1 MALARVLMAGV
12 IICRRML
19 VGTCVRC
26 LGRRVLMTVMT
37 MSELSRST
45 GDGTHRNS
53 HEHDHREGNPD
64 QGC

>member
-1 MALARVLMAGV
+1 MALARVLLAGV

-37 MSELSRST
+37 MSEPSRST
-45 GDGTHRNS
+45 GGGTHRNS
-53 HEHDHREGNPD
+53 HEHDHRKGNPD